1 MKFNIANNGAKKKTL
16 SLINKGRERN
26 DGKRFEKSSKKPIK
40 ESMTTNVASIMLKYI
55 VLWALGPVR
64 LLV

>member
-40 ESMTTNVASIMLKYI
+40 ESMTTNVASIKILTQDKKKE
-55 VLWALGPVR
+55 VR
-64 LLV
+64 EVE